1 MNENKLIEE
10 FWKDCER
17 TNFSKEA
24 TVLFFHLLYLRR
36 QNRQETVYL
45 HPAALLPKIVGFSQ
59 AAVNTASEELQ
70 KRGYI
75 EFHAADGERT
85 SGSYRFL
92 KNGMKS
98 AAVQSAIA
106 KQAL

>member
-10 FWKDCER
+10 FWKDCEKA
-17 TNFSKEA
+17 NFSKEA
-24 TVLFFHLLYLRR
+24 AVLFFHLLYLRR
-36 QNRQETVYL
+36 QNRQETIYL

-59 AAVNTASEELQ
+59 TAVNSASEELQ

-75 EFHAADGERT
+75 EFCAADGERT

-92 KNGMKS
+92 KTGMKTMPS
-98 AAVQSAIA
+98 KSPDI
-106 KQAL
+106 KQA